1 MTPKA
6 LSREIVPVEHLYDK
20 DGYLLQ
26 MKING
31 QVIDIPNQEHPMV
44 SVLIK
49 DAEWIQEKFYFTP
62 EEVKQRYGDLL
73 TKENK

>member
-6 LSREIVPVEHLYDK
+6 LSRETVPVEHLYNK

-31 QVIDIPNQEHPMV
+31 HVIDIPNQEHPMV

-49 DAEWIQEKFYFTP
+49 DAEWIQEKFYLTP
-62 EEVKQRYGDLL
+62 EEIKQKYGDLL